1 MKHGS
6 SILAFVEDPDGYKI
20 ELYRRLGPTERQA

>member
-6 SILAFVEDPDGYKI
+6 SILAFVEDPDGYKV
-20 ELYRRLGPTERQA
+20 ELLSPKRSD